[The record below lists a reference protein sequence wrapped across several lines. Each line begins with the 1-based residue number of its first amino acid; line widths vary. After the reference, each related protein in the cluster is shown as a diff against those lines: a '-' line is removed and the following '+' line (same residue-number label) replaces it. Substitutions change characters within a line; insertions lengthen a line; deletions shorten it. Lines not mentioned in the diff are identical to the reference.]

1 MNPKLE
7 AKIQKKIRKR
17 TLERAH
23 FLRQEKQN
31 RQRTKYTLD
40 ALQEVTGLPR
50 PHLDSI
56 ADEVRLSRQ
65 MTRDDFFSIKDQIL
79 WIFGLTSLILILSGL
94 VYII

>member
-1 MNPKLE
+1 LNHKLE
-7 AKIQKKIRKR
+7 AKIQKQIRKR
-17 TLERAH
+17 AFKCADIR
-23 FLRQEKQN
+23 RQE
-31 RQRTKYTLD
+31 RQIVQQTEYTLD

>member
-1 MNPKLE
+1 MQQTE
-7 AKIQKKIRKR
+7 
-17 TLERAH
+17 
-23 FLRQEKQN
+23 
-31 RQRTKYTLD
+31 YTLD

-56 ADEVRLSRQ
+56 ADEARLSRQ